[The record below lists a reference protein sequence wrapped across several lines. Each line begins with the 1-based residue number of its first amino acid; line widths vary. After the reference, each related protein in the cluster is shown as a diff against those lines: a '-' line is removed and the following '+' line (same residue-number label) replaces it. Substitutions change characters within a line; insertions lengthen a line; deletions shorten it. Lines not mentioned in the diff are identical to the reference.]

1 MTKKLR
7 KLLNKIIIA
16 AAFFGF
22 AFLPFP
28 PLVTLLCFVVSYGI
42 VGLPIIKKAVNNI
55 KNGEVFDENFLMT
68 IATLGAVALGEYPE
82 AVAVMLFFQIGEFFQ
97 SYAVNR
103 SRKSIA
109 ALMNIRPDF
118 ARIQK
123 NGEWIKV
130 SPEEV
135 KKGEVI
141 EIYSGEKI
149 PLDGVI
155 ISGVSSLDTSSLTG
169 ETLPRE
175 VKKGD
180 NVLSGSINLGGVL
193 SVKTTS
199 VYAESTVAKILDLME
214 NASSKKAEV
223 ENFISKFAR
232 WYTPSVVIVAVLLAF
247 LPPVFGESLSVWV
260 YRAITFLVISCPCAL
275 VISIPLSFFGGIG
288 AASKCGILI
297 KGSNYLEALAQ
308 TEIVVFDKT
317 GTLTKGEF
325 AVAEIKPENNI
336 SSAELLEIAAH
347 LEAFSAH
354 PIAVSIKKAYGKK
367 PDLQRVSD
375 VRDYFGKGVCG
386 NFDKDEI
393 VLGNAQIMRDKR
405 VKVPEVNSTGTI
417 VYVLKNGHYL
427 GCIII
432 EDKIK
437 DDAPSAIRQLKKL
450 GVSQTVML
458 TGDRENNA
466 QSVAQKLN
474 LDKYYAELLPA
485 DKVQKFEELLET
497 KNSKGNVLF
506 VGDGI
511 NDAPVLARSDIGVA
525 MGGIGSDAA
534 IEAADVV
541 IMTDEPSKIAKA
553 IEISQK
559 TLCLVHENVVFILAV
574 KFAVLGLGAVG
585 YASIWAAVFADVGV
599 SVLSI
604 LNAMRALRFYK

>member
-28 PLVTLLCFVVSYGI
+28 PLVTLLCFAVSYGI

-55 KNGEVFDENFLMT
+55 KSGEVFDENFLMT
-68 IATLGAVALGEYPE
+68 IATFGAVALGEYPE

-97 SYAVNR
+97 CYAVNR

-123 NGEWIKV
+123 NDEWIKV

-199 VYAESTVAKILDLME
+199 VYAESTVAKILDLVE

-247 LPPVFGESLSVWV
+247 LPPIFGESLSVWV

-288 AASKCGILI
+288 AASKCGI
-297 KGSNYLEALAQ
+297 
-308 TEIVVFDKT
+308 
-317 GTLTKGEF
+317 
-325 AVAEIKPENNI
+325 
-336 SSAELLEIAAH
+336 
-347 LEAFSAH
+347 
-354 PIAVSIKKAYGKK
+354 
-367 PDLQRVSD
+367 
-375 VRDYFGKGVCG
+375 
-386 NFDKDEI
+386 
-393 VLGNAQIMRDKR
+393 
-405 VKVPEVNSTGTI
+405 
-417 VYVLKNGHYL
+417 
-427 GCIII
+427 
-432 EDKIK
+432 
-437 DDAPSAIRQLKKL
+437 
-450 GVSQTVML
+450 
-458 TGDRENNA
+458 
-466 QSVAQKLN
+466 
-474 LDKYYAELLPA
+474 
-485 DKVQKFEELLET
+485 
-497 KNSKGNVLF
+497 
-506 VGDGI
+506 
-511 NDAPVLARSDIGVA
+511 
-525 MGGIGSDAA
+525 
-534 IEAADVV
+534 
-541 IMTDEPSKIAKA
+541 
-553 IEISQK
+553 
-559 TLCLVHENVVFILAV
+559 
-574 KFAVLGLGAVG
+574 
-585 YASIWAAVFADVGV
+585 
-599 SVLSI
+599 
-604 LNAMRALRFYK
+604 